1 MSQIRIAQAARLLGV
16 SDDTMRRWAD
26 AGRVVSQHDSSG
38 KLVIDGASL
47 AAFAQEQARANNPG
61 ALDTRSGHRSAR
73 NHFTGLVVKVTSDK
87 VMSQVELQCGPYRV
101 VSLISTEAVEELGLE
116 PGSVAT
122 AVVKSTN
129 VTIEA

>member
-1 MSQIRIAQAARLLGV
+1 
-16 SDDTMRRWAD
+16 MRRWAD

-47 AAFAQEQARANNPG
+47 ATFAQEQAAANNPG

-73 NHFTGLVVKVTSDK
+73 NHFTGLVMKVTSDK

-116 PGSVAT
+116 PGVIAT
-122 AVVKSTN
+122 AVIKSTN

>member
-26 AGRVVSQHDSSG
+26 AGRVVAQQDASG

-47 AAFAQEQARANNPG
+47 AAFAQGQAAANNPG
-61 ALDTRSGHRSAR
+61 ALDTRSSHRSAR
-73 NHFTGLVVKVTSDK
+73 NHFTGLVVNVTSDK

-101 VSLISTEAVEELGLE
+101 VSLISTEAVGELGLE
-116 PGSVAT
+116 PGTVAT